1 MRRRAARAWPV
12 LPLEIPP
19 APADSP
25 PPEAAVEQLRREC
38 ETLSRGVLARN
49 TIRGYEH
56 DWLMFGRWCE
66 GMKLTHLPASSET
79 VALYL
84 THLLQGHK
92 LTTAERRASAISHY
106 HRAAGHP
113 SPVDVRVR
121 GLLLGAKRI
130 RREQP
135 RQVRALTVDEM
146 RTICAN
152 LSRDGAPAAIRNR
165 ALLVVGFLSALRRS
179 NLIALTPEDVEF
191 CPEGV
196 ILTVRKEKQDQV
208 GRGRYIGLPH
218 GKKPQTC
225 PVRCLRA
232 WLEVRGPQP
241 GPLFTRL
248 DQQGPG
254 GPMKRGDAVAQ
265 VVKAAVKTLG
275 LDPAEY
281 GAHSLRAGFI
291 TAAAEAGVGELT
303 IAAQTGHRD
312 MSVLR
317 RYIRRASVWKANA
330 AGMIGL

>member
-1 MRRRAARAWPV
+1 
-12 LPLEIPP
+12 
-19 APADSP
+19 
-25 PPEAAVEQLRREC
+25 
-38 ETLSRGVLARN
+38 
-49 TIRGYEH
+49 
-56 DWLMFGRWCE
+56 
-66 GMKLTHLPASSET
+66 MKLTHLPASSET

-113 SPVDVRVR
+113 SPVDGRVR

-146 RTICAN
+146 RQICAR
-152 LSRDGAPAAIRNR
+152 LTEDGTRSALRNR

-179 NLIALTPEDVEF
+179 NLATLTPEDVEF
-191 CPEGV
+191 CQEGV
-196 ILTVRKEKQDQV
+196 ILTVRKEKQDQI
-208 GRGRYIGLPH
+208 GRGRYIGLPR
-218 GKKPQTC
+218 GKRAETC
-225 PVRCLRA
+225 PARCLEA
-232 WLEVRGPQP
+232 WLEVRGPAP
-241 GPLFTRL
+241 GPLFRRL
-248 DQQGPG
+248 DNWRPGEPMSGP
-254 GPMKRGDAVAQ
+254 AVAE

-275 LDPAEY
+275 LDPDEY

-303 IAAQTGHRD
+303 IAATTGHRD
-312 MSVLR
+312 MAILR